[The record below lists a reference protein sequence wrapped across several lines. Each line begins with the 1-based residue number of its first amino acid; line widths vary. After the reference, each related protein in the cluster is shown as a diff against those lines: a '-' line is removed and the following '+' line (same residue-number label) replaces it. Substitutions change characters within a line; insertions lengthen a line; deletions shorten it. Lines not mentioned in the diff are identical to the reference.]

1 MAASGERGPPTRN
14 RAGAGMKTVFVALG
28 VAIYAVFFAT
38 FLYAVGFVGD
48 LLVPKTIDSGATGA
62 VASTIAIDLALM
74 TVFALQHSVMAR
86 PAFKRAWTKVVP
98 QALERSVYVLLASLA
113 LMLLFWQWRPLPAMM
128 WAAPSGAA
136 RWVIWALFW
145 IGWATVL
152 LSTFL
157 INHFDL
163 FGLKQVWEYRRAGVT
178 PPPEFR
184 TPLFY
189 RVVRHPLYLGFVV
202 AFWAAPTMTMG
213 RLLFAAATTAYILVA
228 IQLEERDLTAVFGDR
243 YRDYR
248 RRVSMLLPLPRFGAG
263 AR

>member
-1 MAASGERGPPTRN
+1 
-14 RAGAGMKTVFVALG
+14 MKLLFVALG
-28 VAIYAVFFAT
+28 GAIYVVFFLT
-38 FLYAVGFVGD
+38 FLYAIGFVGD
-48 LLVPKTIDSGATGA
+48 LFVPKTIDSGPVGSVTTA
-62 VASTIAIDLALM
+62 VVVDLVLM
-74 TVFALQHSVMAR
+74 TVFALQHSIMAR
-86 PAFKRAWTKVVP
+86 PAFKRMWTKVVP

-113 LMLLFWQWRPLPAMM
+113 LILLFQQWRPLPAVV
-128 WAAPSGAA
+128 WSAPAGAA
-136 RWVIWALFW
+136 SLAVWALFW

-152 LSTFL
+152 SSTFL

-163 FGLKQVWEYRRAGVT
+163 FGLKQVWEYRRSGVT

-202 AFWAAPTMTMG
+202 AFWAAPVMSVG
-213 RLLFAAATTAYILVA
+213 RLMFAVVTTAYILVA

-248 RRVSMLLPLPRFGAG
+248 KRVSMLLPLPRFGSG
-263 AR
+263 GVR